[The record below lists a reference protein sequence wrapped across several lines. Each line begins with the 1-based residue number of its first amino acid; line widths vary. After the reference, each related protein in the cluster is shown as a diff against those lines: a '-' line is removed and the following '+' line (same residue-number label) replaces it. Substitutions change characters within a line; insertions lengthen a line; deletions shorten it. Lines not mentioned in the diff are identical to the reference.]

1 MTQCIFPD
9 LMGKAP
15 WRTATML
22 LMYSRLSWVQWL
34 QDRPAMSTRA
44 EIPDTWTRTTISHS
58 HSTHILNFF
67 HSLE

>member
-1 MTQCIFPD
+1 MTQCRFPD

-44 EIPDTWTRTTISHS
+44 EIPDT
-58 HSTHILNFF
+58 
-67 HSLE
+67 